1 MGYEIY
7 WTNLETDRQTVYK
20 TIEMIKLVID
30 HRHKIE
36 LTEHGFRF
44 DAGHE
49 TFVYKSDNKAS
60 GCKTKGRFPYTE
72 DIMKA
77 LIIMVEMGIA
87 KKPFH
92 DGDLTDFLEPLEQV
106 SDIMILKTYEDQKK
120 YFSSDFDGDEEY
132 VGA

>member
-7 WTNLETDRQTVYK
+7 WTNLEADKQTVYK
-20 TIEMIKLVID
+20 TIDMLKQVID

-49 TFVYKSDNKAS
+49 TFVYRSDNKEA
-60 GCKTKGRFPYTE
+60 GCKTKRRFPYTE

-77 LIIMVEMGIA
+77 LIIMVETGLA
-87 KKPFH
+87 KNPSH
-92 DGDLTDFLEPLEQV
+92 DGELSDFLQPLEQV
-106 SDIMILKTYEDQKK
+106 SDIMILQSYKDQKK
-120 YFSSDFDGDEEY
+120 YFSSNLNGEGYIGE
-132 VGA
+132 